1 MWDFDVGSDLSLVSG
16 RYHEKKKPNGEQLG
30 NLLRM
35 RQFGPSCI
43 IRIYFA
49 RVVAGALNS

>member
-1 MWDFDVGSDLSLVSG
+1 MAS
-16 RYHEKKKPNGEQLG
+16 EKKVKPKTWRIFAKNDARSTPFEQLG

-43 IRIYFA
+43 TRIYFA